1 MMRSMKELLG
11 YAVVGGDGRVGKVQ
25 DLLFDDG
32 YWTVRHMVISTGRW
46 LLGRKVL
53 VPTVVIGRPQPDRRI
68 VPVVMVKE
76 QVRLSPALSE
86 DEPVSRKLLV
96 PPEDHEVE
104 WHPAGAVG
112 ARPVPGSGRTGGDPH
127 LRSVREVIGYG
138 LKTSDGRQG
147 RIVDLIVDEG
157 SWVIHFALVEG
168 DGWLAGRKVMIS
180 TARLESIDWKTST
193 VKVRLEEKEAEE
205 LPDYDDGKSINST
218 LEEVGHDHQ
227 KTSGA

>member
-11 YAVVGGDGRVGKVQ
+11 YTVVGGDGRVGKVH
-25 DLLFDDG
+25 DLLFDDA
-32 YWTVRHMVISTGRW
+32 YWTVRHMVVSTGGW

-53 VPTVVIGRPQPDRRI
+53 VPTVVFGKPKSDVRI
-68 VPVVMVKE
+68 VPVAMVKE
-76 QVRLSPALSE
+76 QVRRSPALSE
-86 DEPVSRKLLV
+86 DQPVSRQHLD

-112 ARPVPGSGRTGGDPH
+112 ARPAAGAGRTGGDPY

-157 SWVIHFALVEG
+157 SWVVHFAEVEG
-168 DGWLAGRKVMIS
+168 DAWLAGRKVMIS
-180 TARLESIDWKTST
+180 TGRLESIDWKTST

-218 LEEVGHDHQ
+218 LEEAGHDHQ